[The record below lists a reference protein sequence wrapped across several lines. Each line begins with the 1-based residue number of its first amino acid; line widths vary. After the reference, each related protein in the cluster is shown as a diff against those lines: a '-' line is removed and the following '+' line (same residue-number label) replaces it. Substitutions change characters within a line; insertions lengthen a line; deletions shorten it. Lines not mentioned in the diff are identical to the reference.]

1 MDEGTLFLVIDGIE
15 IEDVEEG
22 DYTAYEEE
30 LGVSDRM
37 ISGRRVEE
45 LRATIWVVEVGFQS
59 IDSSTMARLQAKLRS
74 QREHT
79 LFFLSSTGNTD
90 LVTGTFHLVTRP
102 QPSLT
107 RWTSGEGPNWSGFTL
122 RFEEIDGHD

>member
-1 MDEGTLFLVIDGIE
+1 MANVFLAIDGIE
-15 IEDVEEG
+15 VDRIEEG

-45 LRATIWVVEVGFQS
+45 LRATIWIVEVSFSS
-59 IDSSTMARLQAKLRS
+59 IDSDVMAQIQTVLHSSRRHLLTFLPSTGGKELISSYFHLTIQPQPTLRS
-74 QREHT
+74 WLE
-79 LFFLSSTGNTD
+79 GNT
-90 LVTGTFHLVTRP
+90 
-102 QPSLT
+102 PS
-107 RWTSGEGPNWSGFTL
+107 WDGFTL